1 MIIGKMHKKMK
12 YNYCLMNKFLGVL
25 FSGLLFCSILQAES
39 SLPGCQSSN
48 FPTWTNCY
56 GEVGPLPISG
66 DVYAGE
72 WKDDKYH
79 GQGTNIS
86 VDGTKYV
93 GIWKNGLP
101 NGKGTLTDSSGNKYV
116 GGFKDGKRHG
126 QGTYT
131 MSDGSNYTGQWEDS
145 IPNGEGIYTFA
156 DGKIEKGIWKMG
168 ELIKRK
174 K

>member
-1 MIIGKMHKKMK
+1 MRKKVTH
-12 YNYCLMNKFLGVL
+12 NYCLMNKVLGALFLG
-25 FSGLLFCSILQAES
+25 LLYCNTAQTGS
-39 SLPGCQSSN
+39 SLPGCQGSN
-48 FPTWTNCY
+48 FPTWTDCY
-56 GEVGPLPISG
+56 GKVGPLPISG
-66 DVYAGE
+66 DIYAGE
-72 WKDDKYH
+72 WKVGKYH
-79 GQGTNIS
+79 GQGTIEYS
-86 VDGTKYV
+86 DGTKYV
-93 GIWKNGLP
+93 GKWKDGLP
-101 NGKGTLTDSSGNKYV
+101 NEKGTLTDSSGNKYV

-131 MSDGSNYTGQWEDS
+131 MSDGSNYTGQWEGS

>member
-1 MIIGKMHKKMK
+1 MILEKMHKKIE
-12 YNYCLMNKFLGVL
+12 YNYCFVNRFLGAL
-25 FSGLLFCSILQAES
+25 FSGLLFCGMLQAES
-39 SLPGCQSSN
+39 SLPGCQGSN

-56 GEVGPLPISG
+56 GEIGPLPISG

-72 WKDDKYH
+72 WKVGKYH
-79 GQGTNIS
+79 GQGTIEYL
-86 VDGTKYV
+86 DGTKYV
-93 GIWKNGLP
+93 GKWKEGLP
-101 NGKGTLTDSSGNKYV
+101 NGKGILTDSSGNKYV

-131 MSDGSNYTGQWEDS
+131 MSNGSNYTGQWEGS